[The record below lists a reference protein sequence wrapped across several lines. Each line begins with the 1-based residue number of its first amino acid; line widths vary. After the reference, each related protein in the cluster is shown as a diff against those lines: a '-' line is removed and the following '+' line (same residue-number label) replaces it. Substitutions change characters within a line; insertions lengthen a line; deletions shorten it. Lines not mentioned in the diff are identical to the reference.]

1 MFEELIDLTSSFLVG
16 FRNITKRHSLTSS
29 QGLIIMTIDI
39 DGSSMTFLSKKMGL
53 DASTMTRNIEKLE
66 KKQLVF
72 RQRLSSDARVI
83 NVYLTEL
90 GKGTYKLLKEELDIY
105 FGDKITNRSEVSDKL
120 QGLIWDLEKIN
131 NIK

>member
-1 MFEELIDLTSSFLVG
+1 
-16 FRNITKRHSLTSS
+16 
-29 QGLIIMTIDI
+29 MTIDI
-39 DGSSMTFLSKKMGL
+39 DGSSMTFLSKKLGL

-90 GKGTYKLLKEELDIY
+90 GKRTYKSLKEELDIY

>member
-16 FRNITKRHSLTSS
+16 FRNITKTHSLTSS

-90 GKGTYKLLKEELDIY
+90 GKRTYKSLKEELDIY

>member
-1 MFEELIDLTSSFLVG
+1 
-16 FRNITKRHSLTSS
+16 
-29 QGLIIMTIDI
+29 
-39 DGSSMTFLSKKMGL
+39 MTFLSKKMGL

-90 GKGTYKLLKEELDIY
+90 GKRTYKSLKEELDIY

>member
-1 MFEELIDLTSSFLVG
+1 MYEELIEITSNFLVI
-16 FRNITKRHSLTSS
+16 FRNVVKKHSVTPS
-29 QGLIIMTIDI
+29 QGFIIISIDI
-39 DGSSMTFLSKKMGL
+39 EGSPMTLLSKKMGL

-72 RQRLSSDARVI
+72 RQRMSSDARIV

-90 GKGTYKLLKEELDIY
+90 GKRLSISLNNDLKNYLKN
-105 FGDKITNRSEVSDKL
+105 KISNKVEISDKL
-120 QGLIWDLEKIN
+120 HGLIWDLEKIN

>member
-1 MFEELIDLTSSFLVG
+1 
-16 FRNITKRHSLTSS
+16 
-29 QGLIIMTIDI
+29 MTIDI

-90 GKGTYKLLKEELDIY
+90 GKRTYKELKEELDIY